1 MPKASHTVA
10 CMVLLSLSVMP
21 ALAQYNLKPTS
32 PGEIA
37 AADRARMEKR
47 AACDREART
56 QKMTFWKRRS
66 FVKSCIK
73 R

>member
-1 MPKASHTVA
+1 MPRASHAVA
-10 CMVLLSLSVMP
+10 CTVLLSLSVMP
-21 ALAQYNLKPTS
+21 ALAQYNPKPTS
-32 PGEIA
+32 PGVIA

-47 AACDREART
+47 AACDREARI
-56 QKMTFWKRRS
+56 QKLPFWKRRS